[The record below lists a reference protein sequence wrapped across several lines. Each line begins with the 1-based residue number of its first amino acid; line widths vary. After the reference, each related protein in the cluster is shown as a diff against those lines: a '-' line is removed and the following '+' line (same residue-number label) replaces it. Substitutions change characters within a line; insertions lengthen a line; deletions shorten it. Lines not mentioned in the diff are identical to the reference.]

1 VTGGAGFIG
10 CNYVRYMLAND
21 TDVRIVNLDK
31 LTYAGS
37 LDNLK
42 DLPDKMNS
50 VGREDALGYKVNGEA
65 RDGALGYESRHT
77 FVQGDICDRALVD
90 RLLREHQVD
99 TIVHFAAESHVD
111 NSISGPEI
119 FVQTN
124 VMGTFTLLEAARQYW
139 LVECQGRGVRSQE
152 SGSRYQSPV
161 TSHDSLRESFRFHH
175 ISTDEVYGTLSKDDP
190 AFTEETPYAPNSP
203 YSASKAGSDHLVRA
217 YFHTYGLPVT
227 TTNCSNNYG
236 PYQHSEKLIPTIIR
250 NCVNGSAIPVY
261 GDGSNIRDWLYVE
274 DHCSGIDAVIRKGRL
289 GEVYNIGG
297 INEWANIDI
306 VNCICSL
313 MDEFMSDG
321 RWEMGSG
328 KDAPHIAHLT
338 PHKVNVKDREG
349 ARGYASLISFVT
361 DRPGHDWRYAIDAS
375 RMGQELDWKPAE
387 TFETGIR
394 KTVEWY
400 LDGSKT

>member
-1 VTGGAGFIG
+1 MAEFKPKNILVTGGAGFIG
-10 CNYVRYMLAND
+10 CMYVRYMLA
-21 TDVRIVNLDK
+21 TYADVQIINLDL

-37 LDNLK
+37 LENLK
-42 DLPDKMNS
+42 GLPD
-50 VGREDALGYKVNGEA
+50 EL
-65 RDGALGYESRHT
+65 RHR
-77 FVQGDICDRALVD
+77 FVQGDICDRELID
-90 RLLREHQVD
+90 RLLREYEID

-124 VMGTFTLLEAARQYW
+124 VMGTFTLLEAARKYW
-139 LVECQGRGVRSQE
+139 LTEGGPSHQVNHYRTMGAPSFAPLGDKLSGEWRSQRIS
-152 SGSRYQSPV
+152 SGGQITSHKSQV
-161 TSHDSLRESFRFHH
+161 TSHDAPASFRFHH

-190 AFTEETPYAPNSP
+190 AFTEATPYAPNSP

-227 TTNCSNNYG
+227 TSNCSNNYG

-250 NCVNGSAIPVY
+250 HCIHGSPIPVY

-274 DHCSGIDAVIRKGRL
+274 DHCSGIDTVIRRGTP
-289 GEVYNIGG
+289 GETYNIGG

-306 VNCICSL
+306 VKCICSL
-313 MDEFMSDG
+313 MDELHPS
-321 RWEMGSG
+321 
-328 KDAPHIAHLT
+328 PLT
-338 PHKVNVKDREG
+338 SHKVNVKDREG
-349 ARGYASLISFVT
+349 ALGYSSLITFVT

-375 RMGQELDWKPAE
+375 RMGQALNWQPAE

-394 KTVEWY
+394 KTVAWY
-400 LDGSKT
+400 LEHRM

>member
-1 VTGGAGFIG
+1 MTEFVPKNILVTGGAGFIG
-10 CNYVRYMLAND
+10 CNFVRYMLAND
-21 TDVRIVNLDK
+21 PDVKIVNLDK

-37 LDNLK
+37 LNNLK
-42 DLPDKMNS
+42 DLPS
-50 VGREDALGYKVNGEA
+50 
-65 RDGALGYESRHT
+65 ESRHT
-77 FVQGDICDRALVD
+77 FVQGDICDRALID
-90 RLLREHQVD
+90 QLLREHEID

-124 VMGTFTLLEAARQYW
+124 VVGTFTLLEAARQYW
-139 LVECQGRGVRSQE
+139 VDEGGAGHRSQ
-152 SGSRYQSPV
+152 V
-161 TSHDSLRESFRFHH
+161 TSHKPFRFHH
-175 ISTDEVYGTLSKDDP
+175 ISTDEVYGTLSKEDP
-190 AFTEETPYAPNSP
+190 AFTEATPYAPNSP

-217 YFHTYGLPVT
+217 YFYTYGLPVT

-250 NCVNGSAIPVY
+250 NCVSRSPIPVY

-274 DHCSGIDAVIRKGRL
+274 DHCSGIDAVIRKGKL
-289 GEVYNIGG
+289 GETYNIGG

-306 VNCICSL
+306 VKCICGL
-313 MDEFMSDG
+313 LDEI
-321 RWEMGSG
+321 R
-328 KDAPHIAHLT
+328 PLT
-338 PHKVNVKDREG
+338 PSTSHTD
-349 ARGYASLISFVT
+349 LISFVT
-361 DRPGHDWRYAIDAS
+361 DRLGHDWRYAIDAS
-375 RMGQELDWKPAE
+375 KMGDELGWSPSE